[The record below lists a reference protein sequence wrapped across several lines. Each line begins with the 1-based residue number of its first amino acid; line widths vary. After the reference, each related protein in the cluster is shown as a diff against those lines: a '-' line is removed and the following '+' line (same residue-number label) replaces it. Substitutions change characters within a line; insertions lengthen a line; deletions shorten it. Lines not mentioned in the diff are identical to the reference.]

1 MNHEERVSVLFD
13 RYVGALSITMGQ
25 RQITVDSL
33 PAETEFLLSG
43 DSDVDMRAL
52 WLTPE
57 ELDFLI
63 KMLRYVL
70 EKVKISSEA
79 KEALAGVLP
88 RAQALLEESDRS
100 G

>member
-1 MNHEERVSVLFD
+1 MNHQERVSVLFD

-43 DSDVDMRAL
+43 DSELDMRAL

-57 ELDFLI
+57 ELEFLI
-63 KMLRYVL
+63 KMIRHIL
-70 EKVKISSEA
+70 EKVKISPEA
-79 KEALAGVLP
+79 HEALSGVLP
-88 RAQALLEESDRS
+88 RAQALLEEAQRA

>member
-1 MNHEERVSVLFD
+1 MNHDEKVTVLFD

-43 DSDVDMRAL
+43 EAEADLRAL
-52 WLTPE
+52 WLAPE
-57 ELDFLI
+57 EIDFLA
-63 KMLRYVL
+63 KMVRHVV
-70 EKVKISSEA
+70 ERMKISPEA
-79 KEALAGVLP
+79 KEALSAVLP
-88 RAQALLEESDRS
+88 RVETLRDEMLRA

>member
-1 MNHEERVSVLFD
+1 MNSEERVSVLFD

-43 DSDVDMRAL
+43 DSDFDLRAL
-52 WLTPE
+52 WLTPD

-63 KMLRYVL
+63 KMIRYVL
-70 EKVKISSEA
+70 DKVKISAEA
-79 KEALAGVLP
+79 KDALASVLP
-88 RAQALLEESDRS
+88 RAEALLEEAKRAR
-100 G
+100 